1 MKHPLFLLFQRVY
14 YPGIVETFSSCLL
27 RERGKNEDCIKKS
40 ETVYEIELNNVAQI
54 S

>member
-27 RERGKNEDCIKKS
+27 RERGKNEDCIKKR